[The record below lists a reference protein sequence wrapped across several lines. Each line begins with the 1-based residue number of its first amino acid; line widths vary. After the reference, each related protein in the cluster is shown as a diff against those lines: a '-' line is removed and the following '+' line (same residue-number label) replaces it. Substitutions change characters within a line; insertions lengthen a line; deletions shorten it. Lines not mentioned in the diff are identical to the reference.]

1 MPTEEKVSN
10 QLAISH
16 YLPYV
21 GSIIIFLGVTRLIF
35 FYKAFGVQ
43 IVSYLDFSEIITSF
57 LDIIV
62 IVVFFLVFSFL
73 QNFLIEDKA
82 TVDKDHTIRHEIFEE
97 NHFGKRLLLHFMLYR
112 ILIIMCIISLIVD
125 LAFIILDKSAKYSSF
140 LWTLGIFFMVFLI
153 VFIGTEIDRKHYQ
166 FDTST
171 LTRRFYQILYATLLA
186 IIAMIVFT
194 KMQVDGI
201 RKEKNTYGVK
211 VLMDNEQLVVSDST
225 NYYIGKTQNYLFIY
239 HEKSKTTDII
249 PMSRVKQI
257 TMPDNIK

>member
-1 MPTEEKVSN
+1 
-10 QLAISH
+10 
-16 YLPYV
+16 
-21 GSIIIFLGVTRLIF
+21 
-35 FYKAFGVQ
+35 
-43 IVSYLDFSEIITSF
+43 
-57 LDIIV
+57 
-62 IVVFFLVFSFL
+62 
-73 QNFLIEDKA
+73 
-82 TVDKDHTIRHEIFEE
+82 
-97 NHFGKRLLLHFMLYR
+97 
-112 ILIIMCIISLIVD
+112 
-125 LAFIILDKSAKYSSF
+125 
-140 LWTLGIFFMVFLI
+140 MVFLI